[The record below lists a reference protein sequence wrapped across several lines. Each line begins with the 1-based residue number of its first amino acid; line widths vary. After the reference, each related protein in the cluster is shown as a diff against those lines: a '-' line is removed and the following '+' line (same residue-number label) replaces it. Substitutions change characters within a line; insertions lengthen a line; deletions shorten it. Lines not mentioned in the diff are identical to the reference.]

1 MYIDDLYNKKDEL
14 EEIIDKM
21 DTLIDDVT
29 DVDYKETFRVIKY
42 DAESE
47 LEEVDERIG
56 KLEQKE
62 LEEENRQFERSRL

>member
-1 MYIDDLYNKKDEL
+1 MYIDDLYNRKDEL

-29 DVDYKETFRVIKY
+29 DVDYKDTFKEIKY

-47 LEEVDERIG
+47 LEEVDEQIS

>member
-1 MYIDDLYNKKDEL
+1 MYIDDLYNRKDEL
-14 EEIIDKM
+14 EEIIYKM
-21 DTLIDDVT
+21 DTLIDDIT
-29 DVDYKETFRVIKY
+29 DVDYKDTFKEIKY

-47 LEEVDERIG
+47 LEEVDEQIG

>member
-1 MYIDDLYNKKDEL
+1 MYINDLYNKKDEL
-14 EEIIDKM
+14 EEIINKM

-29 DVDYKETFRVIKY
+29 DVDYKDTFKEIKY

-47 LEEVDERIG
+47 LEEVDEQIS

>member
-14 EEIIDKM
+14 EEIINKM
-21 DTLIDDVT
+21 DILLDDVK
-29 DVDYKETFRVIKY
+29 DRDYRDTFEEIKY
-42 DAESE
+42 DAQSE

>member
-47 LEEVDERIG
+47 LEEVDEQIS
-56 KLEQKE
+56 KLEKKE

>member
-1 MYIDDLYNKKDEL
+1 MYIDDLYNRKDEL

-21 DTLIDDVT
+21 DILIDDIT
-29 DVDYKETFRVIKY
+29 DVDYKDTFKEIKY

-47 LEEVDERIG
+47 LEEVDEQIS

>member
-47 LEEVDERIG
+47 LEEVDEQIS

>member
-1 MYIDDLYNKKDEL
+1 MYIDDLYNRKDEL

-21 DTLIDDVT
+21 DTLIDDIT
-29 DVDYKETFRVIKY
+29 DVDYKDTFKEIKY

-47 LEEVDERIG
+47 LEEVDEQIG